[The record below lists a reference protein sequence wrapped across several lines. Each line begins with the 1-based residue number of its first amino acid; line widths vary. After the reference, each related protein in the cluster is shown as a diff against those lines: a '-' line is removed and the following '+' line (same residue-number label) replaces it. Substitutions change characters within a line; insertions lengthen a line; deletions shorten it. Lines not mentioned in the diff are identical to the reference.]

1 MASRSRRHTR
11 DWGLYLGLAA
21 FAIAFG
27 HLEAVA
33 AVYMREFLG
42 IVPTPGH
49 LDIDGLEQMPGWL
62 VATGQTREA
71 ATIVVLGALALVGGR
86 TGRQRLGVFLYT
98 FGIWDVV
105 YYISLKVMTDWPS
118 GLATVDC
125 IFLIP
130 QAWYAPVWVPISIS
144 LVMIIWGTRFMTTF
158 SRRVRK

>member
-1 MASRSRRHTR
+1 MARQSRRHIK

-27 HLEAVA
+27 HVEAVT
-33 AVYMREFLG
+33 AVYMRELLG
-42 IVPTPGH
+42 IVPTPEH

-62 VATGQTREA
+62 IATEQTREA
-71 ATIVVLGALALVGGR
+71 ATIVVLAAVALVGGR

-130 QAWYAPVWVPISIS
+130 RAWYVPVWVPVSIS
-144 LVMIIWGTRFMTTF
+144 LVMIIWGARFMATF